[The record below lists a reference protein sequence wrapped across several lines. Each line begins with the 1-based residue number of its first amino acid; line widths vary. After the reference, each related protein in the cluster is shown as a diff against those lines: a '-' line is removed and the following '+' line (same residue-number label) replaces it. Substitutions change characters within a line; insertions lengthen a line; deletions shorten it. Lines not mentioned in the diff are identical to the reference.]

1 MSRRHWDRH
10 WDGRDYAAVAA
21 ARSAACERRIRRAER
36 GNAVK
41 REVDRCVAA
50 VCRDDSDAEEEEVPI
65 DADDA
70 GGTLDDTGS
79 SPWAAGSRS
88 TDATADEA
96 EEGRDEEDD
105 RRDDDAWEE
114 ASVRPWRTAWRAAA
128 AREDDGTAI
137 RRDRTNEEDAAAAP
151 SWHGTD
157 RNTGR
162 LLEAWA
168 VPMDRS
174 LAAAALAAHRWHW
187 RYPSPPLQLR
197 YCHRQQCDYRACVAS
212 QSRPLEQADIPM
224 LLLPPCLP

>member
-10 WDGRDYAAVAA
+10 WDGRDYAAAA
-21 ARSAACERRIRRAER
+21 AAHSAACERRIRRAER

-50 VCRDDSDAEEEEVPI
+50 VCRDDSDAEEEEEEVPI

-96 EEGRDEEDD
+96 EEGRDGEDD

-128 AREDDGTAI
+128 AREGDGTAI
-137 RRDRTNEEDAAAAP
+137 RRDRTEEEDAAAAAAP

-174 LAAAALAAHRWHW
+174 LAAAALAAHRWH
-187 RYPSPPLQLR
+187 
-197 YCHRQQCDYRACVAS
+197 
-212 QSRPLEQADIPM
+212 
-224 LLLPPCLP
+224 